1 MVTHRAP
8 DGKIQKT
15 RHNLPAYLTKLG
27 AKFHIENQNTYSI
40 VKRVIPE
47 SKTMCSL

>member
-1 MVTHRAP
+1 VVTHRAP
-8 DGKIQKT
+8 DGNIQKT

-40 VKRVIPE
+40 VKWLIPAG
-47 SKTMCSL
+47 KTMCSL